1 MVITSFHDLDRK
13 AKRLYKNH
21 NPLKFE
27 VGYNVR
33 RLGFLGMDSVHLL
46 GTTCGRTGVI
56 INNIVAS
63 RRFNVFGQP
72 STVAVKL
79 SGQDMEPW
87 IGLKL
92 TSISVKAKNSFAPT
106 SNSMIHMNSCIS
118 FGTNGSKFNGATI
131 FQLFT
136 DASRLSSWCLGGQFS
151 FRSRLKTILTL
162 SYLSPNLN
170 MVTRAYSH
178 IWYTEITSSI
188 SYKFTDKLKS
198 GLSVTMVEN
207 NSPLVG
213 LGVKYKLNEK
223 FCLIAKVNDL
233 GQSAFGFAFNY
244 GPDFSFSLSVAP

>member
-1 MVITSFHDLDRK
+1 MVVIQSFNCLF
-13 AKRLYKNH
+13 AFFYISLCLYVLT
-21 NPLKFE
+21 PLALKFE

-131 FQLFT
+131 FQLLV
-136 DASRLSSWCLGGQFS
+136 D
-151 FRSRLKTILTL
+151 
-162 SYLSPNLN
+162 Y
-170 MVTRAYSH
+170 
-178 IWYTEITSSI
+178 
-188 SYKFTDKLKS
+188 
-198 GLSVTMVEN
+198 
-207 NSPLVG
+207 PL
-213 LGVKYKLNEK
+213 
-223 FCLIAKVNDL
+223 
-233 GQSAFGFAFNY
+233 
-244 GPDFSFSLSVAP
+244 